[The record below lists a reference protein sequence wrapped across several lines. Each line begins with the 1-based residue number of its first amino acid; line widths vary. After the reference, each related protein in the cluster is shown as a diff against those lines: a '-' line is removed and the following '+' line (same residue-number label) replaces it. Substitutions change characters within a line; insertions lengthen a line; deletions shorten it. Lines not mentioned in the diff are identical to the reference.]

1 MPSVAFCFGFYGN
14 KPKKHKHKIKTGGK
28 ISKMTKTNK
37 TLLCVLLAMVL
48 AFALALTALTITAQT
63 ATAEGETAVKT
74 LDFSKTKCDSK
85 TSSYTSKTTAT
96 VDGFVWS
103 IENFNNNNLGWT
115 YIKCGSK
122 NAASVASIATD
133 APISEVIEKVV
144 LTIDNVTANNVNS
157 IKLTVASDKD
167 FTTDTQTVDI
177 PAVAIGAQTF
187 TVANPIENGYYK
199 IEIDCKKS
207 SNGIVQISKVEYFAP
222 AAPACDHSADKLT
235 KTEAKAATCTEAGNV
250 EYYTCTCG
258 KIFAD
263 SAATTELTET
273 AIPALGHTF
282 GEWVFNNVAHTATR
296 ECSVCHTIETKDNT
310 AITIFV
316 NGEKLLPDG
325 TDLTIRKATIEMGSE
340 VLEISTLSENGQIYQ
355 GEGFYATFVTSRAD
369 KFDHANYTVTVE
381 GGTLVWDESSTDSAT
396 ITVADNALEVNITVV
411 YNCSHTT
418 KTYTRIAGT
427 ETHKVVCTECGATLV
442 ESEACVAGEDWQSDG
457 ANHWHVCTLC
467 HGETDKAAHSYAD
480 GTCVCGK
487 VKPVE
492 VNYTRVENVSEL
504 KDGDKIIIVS
514 SGKTMGAVGSNNYS
528 AVSVTS
534 KDGVITMSPDVVYV
548 EITIGVSGNYF
559 TLHTAVGYLYAAS
572 SSSNQ
577 LKAQA
582 NVDDNATWQIVINNG
597 TATITAQGDN
607 TRNSLRYNSN
617 SNIFSCYASGQT
629 AVSIYKVAAPSCDH
643 ANATLVP
650 EVPATTEAEGTKEH
664 YTCADCGKLLV
675 KNGETYTE
683 VTSQDLVIAKL
694 VIVEVTE
701 EISVSQGDNKAKLDA
716 EANKIYLANGGKL
729 VVTYSITQN
738 SGVNALLFTLNY
750 NKTLFKVESVVANA
764 ELGEA
769 LVVTG
774 DEVQTDVYKV
784 LLEGLKDA
792 YNEKYTGLLVTV
804 TYVYVGNLAT
814 FEGADAAFG
823 LDSME
828 AHKSNT
834 DGTTAPVE
842 TKTVLSNVIYD
853 VIKQASITVEKTSF
867 VYNGKAITAIGKGEH
882 DQIKVTA
889 DGEGAIS
896 YKWYTDGT
904 YATEVGEGYE
914 VKNAGKYYLKL
925 IVATTAAFE
934 GSELKVEITITPF
947 DLKNAES
954 EIVITA
960 NDKQVTGSAL
970 TWTVEELTINGGNL
984 ATARGYD
991 SDENIFTATIAEH
1004 SLTNVGE
1011 TQNVAVTLALNA
1023 NYTYGGENSVA
1034 ATVTLKVVAYA
1045 NAWKTEPQNI
1055 TKEFDNNKLTF
1066 AYAAEHGTPVYYL
1079 GGEVKTAE
1087 ELANAIVNAGTYE
1100 VKIVVEVV
1108 GYSNLEK
1115 TITITI
1121 NKLKIDASS
1130 MMFDY
1135 SEDGKIKWS
1144 NPTKAIGSTGAIDL
1158 PTAVKFTYTLVDG
1171 KTENYGEDAVL
1182 EYLAQAEGAYTLNV
1196 IPGDAV
1202 NYEGTST
1209 TTKTVYT
1216 ITFAEGTH
1224 DGDNVIEGVAAY
1236 ATVYR
1241 FDGQNAPAA
1250 PAAPVLAGYRFDG
1263 WTNNDMFGVAVTA
1276 SVTLTAQWVKTYV
1289 IAWNNDNGSALESK
1303 TVDAGTQIAYS
1314 FETAPTSVLG
1324 ADGYYTYTFAGWK
1337 NGEEVRELGY
1347 TFTVN
1352 GDITVTAT
1360 YTSTLAYVDVTYT
1373 LTYGNNTTA
1382 TDTITK
1388 VAIDTAVSA
1397 IGLPELKA
1405 YTWFKNDGW
1414 ECGENAF
1421 TAATANLANEKV
1433 ITISA
1438 TYVFAIGNGDVDGS
1452 GTVDP
1457 SDIVLYRKHIVGGYD
1472 ITPVTDAWTTATAEG
1487 FDESKEYFLAQ
1498 VANVDEDGSNTNDVR
1513 DVSTIRMALAG
1524 GYGYT
1529 VENGAVIKGS
1539 DATAQSAKVQ
1549 YKQVLAPMGLFGKK
1563 FAL

>member
-1 MPSVAFCFGFYGN
+1 
-14 KPKKHKHKIKTGGK
+14 
-28 ISKMTKTNK
+28 MTKTNK
-37 TLLCVLLAMVL
+37 TLLCVLLALVMT
-48 AFALALTALTITAQT
+48 FALALTALTVADTQT

-96 VDGFVWS
+96 ADGFVWS

-411 YNCSHTT
+411 YNCPHTT

-427 ETHKVVCTECGATLV
+427 ETHKVVCPECGATLV
-442 ESEACVAGEDWQSDG
+442 ESEACVATG
-457 ANHWHVCTLC
+457 
-467 HGETDKAAHSYAD
+467 
-480 GTCVCGK
+480 
-487 VKPVE
+487 
-492 VNYTRVENVSEL
+492 ENVATCM
-504 KDGDKIIIVS
+504 K
-514 SGKTMGAVGSNNYS
+514 SGKCDLCGGAIAKLAHDSEGC
-528 AVSVTS
+528 T
-534 KDGVITMSPDVVYV
+534 
-548 EITIGVSGNYF
+548 
-559 TLHTAVGYLYAAS
+559 HTAEEILVLKAYDMEASSKPAADAQDVTITGIVYSPYS
-572 SSSNQ
+572 SSSRVLVITVGSLGEEYKVTLFRPTDNDKLPLAN
-577 LKAQA
+577 LK
-582 NVDDNATWQIVINNG
+582 VDDVITVTGKLFKYTGGLVEFNTGCTYTNVVASKFEVSQSIAAGDGAKEVIDETSGAKTIYVKNGSQIVVTYAITANDGINTFIATLKYNKALFSIVRVTITDGFGAGTAVKSGNVGVTDYKVYIEGDGEGYTANYKGEFVTVVYQFNG
-597 TATITAQGDN
+597 DATATIDASEF
-607 TRNSLRYNSN
+607 SLMDVT
-617 SNIFSCYASGQT
+617 CYTNHASGF
-629 AVSIYKVAAPSCDH
+629 
-643 ANATLVP
+643 
-650 EVPATTEAEGTKEH
+650 
-664 YTCADCGKLLV
+664 
-675 KNGETYTE
+675 
-683 VTSQDLVIAKL
+683 
-694 VIVEVTE
+694 
-701 EISVSQGDNKAKLDA
+701 
-716 EANKIYLANGGKL
+716 
-729 VVTYSITQN
+729 
-738 SGVNALLFTLNY
+738 VNADT
-750 NKTLFKVESVVANA
+750 TIGTS
-764 ELGEA
+764 
-769 LVVTG
+769 
-774 DEVQTDVYKV
+774 DE
-784 LLEGLKDA
+784 
-792 YNEKYTGLLVTV
+792 
-804 TYVYVGNLAT
+804 T
-814 FEGADAAFG
+814 FDF
-823 LDSME
+823 
-828 AHKSNT
+828 
-834 DGTTAPVE
+834 
-842 TKTVLSNVIYD
+842 
-853 VIKQASITVEKTSF
+853 IKQASITVEKTSF

-896 YKWYTDGT
+896 HKWYTDGT

-934 GSELKVEITITPF
+934 GSELNVEITITPF
-947 DLKNAES
+947 DLKNADS

-1004 SLTNVGE
+1004 SLTTVGE

-1023 NYTYGGENSVA
+1023 NYTNGGENSVV

-1045 NAWKTEPQNI
+1045 NAWTTEPQNI
-1055 TKEFDNNKLTF
+1055 TKDFDNNKLTF

-1130 MMFDY
+1130 LVFDY

-1209 TTKTVYT
+1209 TTQTVYT

-1263 WTNNDMFGVAVTA
+1263 WTNSDMFGVAVTA
-1276 SVTLTAQWVKTYV
+1276 NIAHEAQWVKVYT
-1289 IAWNNDNGSALESK
+1289 ITWFGEDG
-1303 TVDAGTQIAYS
+1303 
-1314 FETAPTSVLG
+1314 TSVLKTVV
-1324 ADGYYTYTFAGWK
+1324 ADVNTKAKFDLETPTKAATDYIDYAFAKWVDTTDPAK
-1337 NGEEVRELGY
+1337 LY
-1347 TFTVN
+1347 
-1352 GDITVTAT
+1352 D
-1360 YTSTLAYVDVTYT
+1360 LANEFT
-1373 LTYGNNTTA
+1373 LTANVSVKATFKGTVARMSVFYKVVDGKGNAGAEVDLGIKAVGA
-1382 TDTITK
+1382 TD
-1388 VAIDTAVSA
+1388 
-1397 IGLPELKA
+1397 IGLPTLANYK
-1405 YTWFKNDGW
+1405 WFKVSAWMN
-1414 ECGENAF
+1414 GETEF
-1421 TAATANLANEKV
+1421 SKV
-1433 ITISA
+1433 EADELNGEHKIVLVA
-1438 TYVFAIGNGDVDGS
+1438 TYSFNVGLGDVDGS

-1472 ITPVTDAWTTATAEG
+1472 ITPVTDAWTTATEAD
-1487 FDESKEYFLAQ
+1487 FDESKVYFLAQ
-1498 VANVDEDGSNTNDVR
+1498 VGNVDEDGSDTNDVC
-1513 DVSTIRMALAG
+1513 DVSTIRMALVGA
-1524 GYGYT
+1524 YGYT
-1529 VENGAVIKGS
+1529 IKNGAVIKGS

>member
-1 MPSVAFCFGFYGN
+1 
-14 KPKKHKHKIKTGGK
+14 
-28 ISKMTKTNK
+28 MTKTNK
-37 TLLCVLLAMVL
+37 TLLCVLLALVMT
-48 AFALALTALTITAQT
+48 FALALTALT
-63 ATAEGETAVKT
+63 
-74 LDFSKTKCDSK
+74 
-85 TSSYTSKTTAT
+85 
-96 VDGFVWS
+96 
-103 IENFNNNNLGWT
+103 
-115 YIKCGSK
+115 
-122 NAASVASIATD
+122 VA
-133 APISEVIEKVV
+133 
-144 LTIDNVTANNVNS
+144 
-157 IKLTVASDKD
+157 
-167 FTTDTQTVDI
+167 DTQTAKAEGTFEKVTSIADGDSVI
-177 PAVAIGAQTF
+177 IVCESKKTELTGVTSKNIGSYATYSSEPAGTYVLQ
-187 TVANPIENGYYK
+187 VIENDDGTVSFKDADNKYLALTANSNSLYLKDSIDTNSKWSVTFSSSGNAEIKIKVSNTERALQYNAGSGQERFCCYK
-199 IEIDCKKS
+199 S
-207 SNGIVQISKVEYFAP
+207 GQTAVQIYKQ
-222 AAPACDHSADKLT
+222 AAACDHSADKLT
-235 KTEAKAATCTEAGNV
+235 HTAEKAATCTEAGNV

-258 KIFAD
+258 KSFAD
-263 SAATTELTET
+263 AAATTELTET

-282 GEWVFNNVAHTATR
+282 DWTLDADTTMKTGV
-296 ECSVCHTIETKDNT
+296 CSVCGYEDIESS
-310 AITIFV
+310 AIANIYV
-316 NGEKLLPDG
+316 NGVKLSGADRQAIISIGNQAELTAQLGQAGNPIYPG
-325 TDLTIRKATIEMGSE
+325 QTYDLTITGVDGTLNYIVSSLDGDNLVVDGSALMATIAVPAELMDEFRITVMVDCAHAGKIKHDRVEATCLADGAEEYWECPACGVLSSTEDMSSVISAPIAIAKLAHAYGADHVCTNGCGKTEDENLVLKIFDSKIAKDNYYNNKEEVTLTGTIKTIGSNFYLIVGGLDEAKYKIQIFTPSVATGKTAPADGDRAIVKGKIINHNGIIEFERPTWEQVTVVASKFE
-340 VLEISTLSENGQIYQ
+340 VSQSIAAGDGSKEVTDEISGAKTIYVKNGSQIVVTYAITANDGINTFIATLKYNKALFSIVSVTITDGFGAGTAVKSGNVGVTDYKVYIEGD
-355 GEGFYATFVTSRAD
+355 GEGYT
-369 KFDHANYTVTVE
+369 ANYKGEFV
-381 GGTLVWDESSTDSAT
+381 
-396 ITVADNALEVNITVV
+396 TVV
-411 YNCSHTT
+411 YQFN
-418 KTYTRIAGT
+418 
-427 ETHKVVCTECGATLV
+427 
-442 ESEACVAGEDWQSDG
+442 
-457 ANHWHVCTLC
+457 
-467 HGETDKAAHSYAD
+467 
-480 GTCVCGK
+480 
-487 VKPVE
+487 
-492 VNYTRVENVSEL
+492 
-504 KDGDKIIIVS
+504 GD
-514 SGKTMGAVGSNNYS
+514 A
-528 AVSVTS
+528 
-534 KDGVITMSPDVVYV
+534 
-548 EITIGVSGNYF
+548 
-559 TLHTAVGYLYAAS
+559 
-572 SSSNQ
+572 
-577 LKAQA
+577 
-582 NVDDNATWQIVINNG
+582 
-597 TATITAQGDN
+597 TATIDASEFGLMDVT
-607 TRNSLRYNSN
+607 
-617 SNIFSCYASGQT
+617 CYTNHASGF
-629 AVSIYKVAAPSCDH
+629 
-643 ANATLVP
+643 
-650 EVPATTEAEGTKEH
+650 
-664 YTCADCGKLLV
+664 
-675 KNGETYTE
+675 
-683 VTSQDLVIAKL
+683 
-694 VIVEVTE
+694 
-701 EISVSQGDNKAKLDA
+701 
-716 EANKIYLANGGKL
+716 
-729 VVTYSITQN
+729 
-738 SGVNALLFTLNY
+738 VNADT
-750 NKTLFKVESVVANA
+750 TIGTSA
-764 ELGEA
+764 E
-769 LVVTG
+769 
-774 DEVQTDVYKV
+774 
-784 LLEGLKDA
+784 
-792 YNEKYTGLLVTV
+792 
-804 TYVYVGNLAT
+804 T
-814 FEGADAAFG
+814 FDF
-823 LDSME
+823 
-828 AHKSNT
+828 
-834 DGTTAPVE
+834 
-842 TKTVLSNVIYD
+842 
-853 VIKQASITVEKTSF
+853 IKQASITVEKTSF

-947 DLKNAES
+947 DLKNADS

-970 TWTVEELTINGGNL
+970 TWTVAELTINGGNL

-1023 NYTYGGENSVA
+1023 NYTYGGESSIA

-1045 NAWKTEPQNI
+1045 NAWTTEPQNI
-1055 TKEFDNNKLTF
+1055 TKDFDNNKLAF

-1130 MMFDY
+1130 MEFDY

-1158 PTAVKFTYTLVDG
+1158 PTVVKFTYTLVDG

-1263 WTNNDMFGVAVTA
+1263 WTNSDMFGVAVTA

-1324 ADGYYTYTFAGWK
+1324 TDDYYTYTFAGWK
-1337 NGEEVRELGY
+1337 DGEEVRELGY

-1360 YTSTLAYVDVTYT
+1360 YTSTLAYVDVTYN

-1382 TDTITK
+1382 TDTIAK

-1397 IGLPELKA
+1397 IEGLPELKA

-1414 ECGENAF
+1414 KCGENAF
-1421 TAATANLANEKV
+1421 IAATANLANEKV

-1438 TYVFAIGNGDVDGS
+1438 TYAFAIGLGDVDGS

-1472 ITPVTDAWTTATAEG
+1472 ITPVTDAWTTATAAD
-1487 FDESKEYFLAQ
+1487 FDESKVYFLAQ
-1498 VANVDEDGSNTNDVR
+1498 VANVDEDGSDTNDVR
-1513 DVSTIRMALAG
+1513 DVSTIRMALVGA
-1524 GYGYT
+1524 YGYT
-1529 VENGAVIKGS
+1529 IKNGAVIKGS

>member
-1 MPSVAFCFGFYGN
+1 
-14 KPKKHKHKIKTGGK
+14 
-28 ISKMTKTNK
+28 MTKTNK
-37 TLLCVLLAMVL
+37 TLLCVLLALVMT
-48 AFALALTALTITAQT
+48 FALALTALTITAQT
-63 ATAEGETAVKT
+63 AKAAETTVT
-74 LDFSKTKCDSK
+74 FDFTGTT
-85 TSSYTSKTTAT
+85 TSDVVVGT
-96 VDGFVWS
+96 
-103 IENFNNNNLGWT
+103 
-115 YIKCGSK
+115 
-122 NAASVASIATD
+122 
-133 APISEVIEKVV
+133 IEKDGVSLV
-144 LTIDNVTANNVNS
+144 FAAGNHSQKLPPKYYSGEIRVYKNNHITFSATGYTVT
-157 IKLTVASDKD
+157 
-167 FTTDTQTVDI
+167 
-177 PAVAIGAQTF
+177 
-187 TVANPIENGYYK
+187 K
-199 IEIDCKKS
+199 IEIKGSFSVVSGGGTFSNNAWTGS
-207 SNGIVQISKVEYFAP
+207 SESVTLENSASSTNKVKAITVTIAASHTCTAVEGGEWVQGKTGHYHECSD
-222 AAPACDHSADKLT
+222 PACPVTDETKKPDYAPHTFNWTLDTSDTKLKTGVCSVCGYQDIESSAIANIYVNGVKLSGPERQATISIGNQAELTAQLGQAGNPIYPGQIYELKITGLNDKLT
-235 KTEAKAATCTEAGNV
+235 YIVSHLDGDNLIV
-250 EYYTCTCG
+250 E
-258 KIFAD
+258 
-263 SAATTELTET
+263 
-273 AIPALGHTF
+273 
-282 GEWVFNNVAHTATR
+282 N
-296 ECSVCHTIETKDNT
+296 
-310 AITIFV
+310 
-316 NGEKLLPDG
+316 
-325 TDLTIRKATIEMGSE
+325 
-340 VLEISTLSENGQIYQ
+340 STLTAFITVPAELID
-355 GEGFYATFVTSRAD
+355 ELRI
-369 KFDHANYTVTVE
+369 TVTVDCAHAGKIKHNRIE
-381 GGTLVWDESSTDSAT
+381 ATCLADGKEEYWECPACGVLSSTEDMSSVISAP
-396 ITVADNALEVNITVV
+396 IAIAKLAHAYGAD
-411 YNCSHTT
+411 
-418 KTYTRIAGT
+418 
-427 ETHKVVCTECGATLV
+427 
-442 ESEACVAGEDWQSDG
+442 
-457 ANHWHVCTLC
+457 HVCTNGCGKTESVNLVEEANKLAN
-467 HGETDKAAHSYAD
+467 GAYLGGGSVTYTIIGVVKSISAQKIVITVEGSDSLEITLFNTKAD
-480 GTCVCGK
+480 GESAK
-487 VKPVE
+487 I
-492 VNYTRVENVSEL
+492 
-504 KDGDKIIIVS
+504 GDK
-514 SGKTMGAVGSNNYS
+514 
-528 AVSVTS
+528 
-534 KDGVITMSPDVVYV
+534 VI
-548 EITIGVSGNYF
+548 
-559 TLHTAVGYLYAAS
+559 
-572 SSSNQ
+572 
-577 LKAQA
+577 
-582 NVDDNATWQIVINNG
+582 ATGPIMKYKPNNG
-597 TATITAQGDN
+597 TAFVEVNGGTYTV
-607 TRNSLRYNSN
+607 SN
-617 SNIFSCYASGQT
+617 
-629 AVSIYKVAAPSCDH
+629 CDH
-643 ANATLVP
+643 ANATLVA

-947 DLKNAES
+947 DLKNADS

-970 TWTVEELTINGGNL
+970 TWTVAELTINGGNL

-1023 NYTYGGENSVA
+1023 NYTYGGESSIA

-1045 NAWKTEPQNI
+1045 NAWTTEPQNI
-1055 TKEFDNNKLTF
+1055 TKDFDNNKLTF

-1130 MMFDY
+1130 MVFDY
-1135 SEDGKIKWS
+1135 SEDGKIKWI

-1224 DGDNVIEGVAAY
+1224 DGDNVIEGVAEY

-1263 WTNNDMFGVAVTA
+1263 WTNSGMFGVAVTA

-1324 ADGYYTYTFAGWK
+1324 ADDYYTYTFAGWK

-1414 ECGENAF
+1414 KCGENAF

-1472 ITPVTDAWTTATAEG
+1472 IAPVTDAWTTATAAD
-1487 FDESKEYFLAQ
+1487 FDESKVYFLVQ
-1498 VANVDEDGSNTNDVR
+1498 VANVDEDGSDTKDVR
-1513 DVSTIRMALAG
+1513 DVSTIRMALVGA
-1524 GYGYT
+1524 YGYT
-1529 VENGAVIKGS
+1529 IKNGAVIKGS

>member
-1 MPSVAFCFGFYGN
+1 MGTRQRWKAPTCLLGYAFSLGANLSHTTQQFLLTAFDFYGN

-282 GEWVFNNVAHTATR
+282 GEWTFDNVAHTATR

-340 VLEISTLSENGQIYQ
+340 ILEISTLSENGQIYQ
-355 GEGFYATFVTSRAD
+355 GEEFYATFVTSRAD

-381 GGTLVWDESSTDSAT
+381 GGTLVWNESSTDSAT
-396 ITVADNALEVNITVV
+396 ITVADNALEVKITVV
-411 YNCSHTT
+411 YNCPHTT

-427 ETHKVVCTECGATLV
+427 ETHKVVCSDCGATLV
-442 ESEACVAGEDWQSDG
+442 EEDACVATGENVATCMKEGKCDLCGGAIAKLEHGTEGCSHTAEEILVLKAYDMTAASRPTSDAQDVTITGVVCSTYSSSSRVLVITVGSLGEEYKVTLFKPTDNDKLPLANLKVDDVITVTGKLFKYKDNTIQFSAGSTYTNVVASKFEVSQSIAAGDG
-457 ANHWHVCTLC
+457 AKEVTDETSGAKTIYVKNGSQIVVTYAITANDGINTFIATLKYN
-467 HGETDKAAHSYAD
+467 KALFS
-480 GTCVCGK
+480 
-487 VKPVE
+487 
-492 VNYTRVENVSEL
+492 
-504 KDGDKIIIVS
+504 I
-514 SGKTMGAVGSNNYS
+514 
-528 AVSVTS
+528 VSVTIT
-534 KDGVITMSPDVVYV
+534 DGFGAGTAVKSGNVGVTDYKVYIEGDGEGYTANYKGEFVAVVYQ
-548 EITIGVSGNYF
+548 F
-559 TLHTAVGYLYAAS
+559 
-572 SSSNQ
+572 
-577 LKAQA
+577 
-582 NVDDNATWQIVINNG
+582 NG
-597 TATITAQGDN
+597 DATATIDASEF
-607 TRNSLRYNSN
+607 SLMDVT
-617 SNIFSCYASGQT
+617 CYTNHASGF
-629 AVSIYKVAAPSCDH
+629 
-643 ANATLVP
+643 
-650 EVPATTEAEGTKEH
+650 
-664 YTCADCGKLLV
+664 
-675 KNGETYTE
+675 
-683 VTSQDLVIAKL
+683 
-694 VIVEVTE
+694 
-701 EISVSQGDNKAKLDA
+701 
-716 EANKIYLANGGKL
+716 
-729 VVTYSITQN
+729 
-738 SGVNALLFTLNY
+738 VNADT
-750 NKTLFKVESVVANA
+750 TIGTSA
-764 ELGEA
+764 E
-769 LVVTG
+769 
-774 DEVQTDVYKV
+774 
-784 LLEGLKDA
+784 
-792 YNEKYTGLLVTV
+792 
-804 TYVYVGNLAT
+804 T
-814 FEGADAAFG
+814 FDF
-823 LDSME
+823 
-828 AHKSNT
+828 
-834 DGTTAPVE
+834 
-842 TKTVLSNVIYD
+842 
-853 VIKQASITVEKTSF
+853 IKQASITVEKTSF

-896 YKWYTDGT
+896 HKWYTDGT

-934 GSELKVEITITPF
+934 GSELNVEITITPF
-947 DLKNAES
+947 DLKNADS

-1004 SLTNVGE
+1004 ALTTVGE
-1011 TQNVAVTLALNA
+1011 SQNVAVTLALNA
-1023 NYTYGGENSVA
+1023 NYTNGGESSIA

-1045 NAWKTEPQNI
+1045 NAWTTEPQNI
-1055 TKEFDNNKLTF
+1055 TKDFDNNKLTF

-1130 MMFDY
+1130 MVFDY

-1144 NPTKAIGSTGAIDL
+1144 NPTNAIGSTGAIDL

-1263 WTNNDMFGVAVTA
+1263 WTNSDMFGVAVTA
-1276 SVTLTAQWVKTYV
+1276 SVTLTAQWIKTYV

-1324 ADGYYTYTFAGWK
+1324 ADDYYTYTFAGWK

-1414 ECGENAF
+1414 KCGENAF

-1472 ITPVTDAWTTATAEG
+1472 ITPVTDAWTTATAAD
-1487 FDESKEYFLAQ
+1487 FDESKVYFLAQ
-1498 VANVDEDGSNTNDVR
+1498 VANVDEDGSDTNDVR
-1513 DVSTIRMALAG
+1513 DVSTIRMALVGA
-1524 GYGYT
+1524 YGYT
-1529 VENGAVIKGS
+1529 IKNGAVIKGS

>member
-1 MPSVAFCFGFYGN
+1 
-14 KPKKHKHKIKTGGK
+14 
-28 ISKMTKTNK
+28 MTKTNK
-37 TLLCVLLAMVL
+37 TLLCVLLATVL

-63 ATAEGETAVKT
+63 ATAEGAETVFTISSAESMTQDGITVSYSKGSGSNAPAWNTKSSELRLYPKNTLTVSSAADNIARIVVGIKGKDKT
-74 LDFSKTKCDSK
+74 PGDISVNGGNYDSTTYTW
-85 TSSYTSKTTAT
+85 TSSVDTKSVVFTMGNGANGHYKVTSITVTLAGPSHTCTSTAT
-96 VDGFVWS
+96 
-103 IENFNNNNLGWT
+103 EWT
-115 YIKCGSK
+115 KVATGHYHECDD
-122 NAASVASIATD
+122 AACPIADVTKKPD
-133 APISEVIEKVV
+133 YAP
-144 LTIDNVTANNVNS
+144 
-157 IKLTVASDKD
+157 
-167 FTTDTQTVDI
+167 
-177 PAVAIGAQTF
+177 
-187 TVANPIENGYYK
+187 
-199 IEIDCKKS
+199 
-207 SNGIVQISKVEYFAP
+207 
-222 AAPACDHSADKLT
+222 
-235 KTEAKAATCTEAGNV
+235 
-250 EYYTCTCG
+250 
-258 KIFAD
+258 
-263 SAATTELTET
+263 
-273 AIPALGHTF
+273 HTF
-282 GEWVFNNVAHTATR
+282 GEWTVDTSANKATR
-296 ECSVCHTIETKDNT
+296 ECSVCHKVEETDDLSVNV
-310 AITIFV
+310 FV
-316 NGEKLLPDG
+316 NGKIMQSSGTLTERTAEAKFGTKSVIVKITSDEAAIKQGNLL
-325 TDLTIRKATIEMGSE
+325 TVEF
-340 VLEISTLSENGQIYQ
+340 END
-355 GEGFYATFVTSRAD
+355 ENNFN
-369 KFDHANYTVTVE
+369 KANYNVTVS
-381 GGTLVWDESSTDSAT
+381 GGTLDWEDAKRGYL
-396 ITVADNALEVNITVV
+396 TVGNVKEVNITIV
-411 YNCSHTT
+411 YICSHANQSHE
-418 KTYTRIAGT
+418 RIAGT
-427 ETHKVVCTECGATLV
+427 ETHKVVCPECGATLV
-442 ESEACVAGEDWQSDG
+442 ESEACVATGENVATCMKSGKCDLCGGAIAKLEHGTEGCSHTAEEILVLKAYDMTAASRPASDAEDVTITG
-457 ANHWHVCTLC
+457 VVCSTYSSSNNKLVITVGSLGEEYKVTLFKPTNNDKLPLANLKIGDVITVTGKLF
-467 HGETDKAAHSYAD
+467 KYAD
-480 GTCVCGK
+480 NTIQFSAGSTYTNVVASKFEVSQSIAAGDGSK
-487 VKPVE
+487 EVTDETSGAKTIYVKNGSQIV
-492 VNYTRVENVSEL
+492 VTYAITANDGINTFIATL
-504 KDGDKIIIVS
+504 KYNKALFSI
-514 SGKTMGAVGSNNYS
+514 
-528 AVSVTS
+528 VSVTIT
-534 KDGVITMSPDVVYV
+534 DGFGAGTAVRSGNVGVTDYKVYIEGDGEGYTANYTGEFVTVVYQ
-548 EITIGVSGNYF
+548 F
-559 TLHTAVGYLYAAS
+559 
-572 SSSNQ
+572 
-577 LKAQA
+577 
-582 NVDDNATWQIVINNG
+582 NG
-597 TATITAQGDN
+597 DATATIAASEFGLMDVN
-607 TRNSLRYNSN
+607 
-617 SNIFSCYASGQT
+617 CYTNHASGFVE
-629 AVSIYKVAAPSCDH
+629 AD
-643 ANATLVP
+643 
-650 EVPATTEAEGTKEH
+650 TTIGTS
-664 YTCADCGKLLV
+664 D
-675 KNGETYTE
+675 ETF
-683 VTSQDLVIAKL
+683 D
-694 VIVEVTE
+694 
-701 EISVSQGDNKAKLDA
+701 
-716 EANKIYLANGGKL
+716 
-729 VVTYSITQN
+729 
-738 SGVNALLFTLNY
+738 F
-750 NKTLFKVESVVANA
+750 
-764 ELGEA
+764 
-769 LVVTG
+769 
-774 DEVQTDVYKV
+774 
-784 LLEGLKDA
+784 
-792 YNEKYTGLLVTV
+792 
-804 TYVYVGNLAT
+804 
-814 FEGADAAFG
+814 
-823 LDSME
+823 
-828 AHKSNT
+828 
-834 DGTTAPVE
+834 
-842 TKTVLSNVIYD
+842 
-853 VIKQASITVEKTSF
+853 IKQASITVEKTSF

-970 TWTVEELTINGGNL
+970 TWTVAELTINGGNL

-1045 NAWKTEPQNI
+1045 NAWTTEPQNI
-1055 TKEFDNNKLTF
+1055 TKDFDNNKLTF

-1130 MMFDY
+1130 MVFDY

-1158 PTAVKFTYTLVDG
+1158 PTVVKFTYTLVDG

-1263 WTNNDMFGVAVTA
+1263 WTNSDMFGVAVTA

-1324 ADGYYTYTFAGWK
+1324 ADDYYTYTFAGWK
-1337 NGEEVRELGY
+1337 DGEEVRELGY
-1347 TFTVN
+1347 MFTVN

-1397 IGLPELKA
+1397 IEGLPELKA

-1414 ECGENAF
+1414 KCGENAF
-1421 TAATANLANEKV
+1421 IAATANLANEKV

-1472 ITPVTDAWTTATAEG
+1472 ITPVTDAWTTATAAD
-1487 FDESKEYFLAQ
+1487 FDESKVYFLAQ
-1498 VANVDEDGSNTNDVR
+1498 VANVDEDGSDTNDVR
-1513 DVSTIRMALAG
+1513 DVSTIRMALVGA
-1524 GYGYT
+1524 YGYT
-1529 VENGAVIKGS
+1529 IKNGAVIKGS

-1549 YKQVLAPMGLFGKK
+1549 YKQVLAPMGLFKKK

>member
-1 MPSVAFCFGFYGN
+1 
-14 KPKKHKHKIKTGGK
+14 
-28 ISKMTKTNK
+28 MTKTNK
-37 TLLCVLLAMVL
+37 TLLCVLLATVL

-63 ATAEGETAVKT
+63 ATAEGET
-74 LDFSKTKCDSK
+74 
-85 TSSYTSKTTAT
+85 
-96 VDGFVWS
+96 
-103 IENFNNNNLGWT
+103 
-115 YIKCGSK
+115 
-122 NAASVASIATD
+122 
-133 APISEVIEKVV
+133 
-144 LTIDNVTANNVNS
+144 
-157 IKLTVASDKD
+157 KLTLEFIASNRVA
-167 FTTDTQTVDI
+167 
-177 PAVAIGAQTF
+177 GA
-187 TVANPIENGYYK
+187 
-199 IEIDCKKS
+199 S
-207 SNGIVQISKVEYFAP
+207 SVEYSANGIVFTNSNSNDYNEPARIYANSTTTITCANMVKIVFNCNSASYATALAKSKINDTISGSANQKVVTYTFDKAHDTVSFKVSNQVRLDSIEVYVAG
-222 AAPACDHSADKLT
+222 ASCDHSADKLT

-355 GEGFYATFVTSRAD
+355 GDEFYATFVTSRAD

-381 GGTLVWDESSTDSAT
+381 GGTLVWDEGSTDSAT
-396 ITVADNALEVNITVV
+396 ITVGETALEVNITVV
-411 YNCSHTT
+411 YNCPHTT

-427 ETHKVVCTECGATLV
+427 ETHKVVCSDCGATLV
-442 ESEACVAGEDWQSDG
+442 EEDACVATGENVATCMKEGKCDLCGGAIAKLEHGTEGCSHTAEEILVLKAYEMTAASRPASDAEDVTITG
-457 ANHWHVCTLC
+457 VVCSTYSSSNNKLVITVGSLGEEYKVTLFKPTNNDKLPLANLKIGDVITVTGKLF
-467 HGETDKAAHSYAD
+467 KYAD
-480 GTCVCGK
+480 NTIQFSAGSTYTNVVASKFEVSQSIAAGDGSK
-487 VKPVE
+487 EVTDETSGAKTIYVKNGSQIV
-492 VNYTRVENVSEL
+492 VTYAITANDGINTFIATL
-504 KDGDKIIIVS
+504 KYNKALFSI
-514 SGKTMGAVGSNNYS
+514 
-528 AVSVTS
+528 VSVTIT
-534 KDGVITMSPDVVYV
+534 DGFGAGTAVRSGNVGVTDYKVYIEGDGEGYTANYTGEFVTVVYQ
-548 EITIGVSGNYF
+548 F
-559 TLHTAVGYLYAAS
+559 
-572 SSSNQ
+572 
-577 LKAQA
+577 
-582 NVDDNATWQIVINNG
+582 NG
-597 TATITAQGDN
+597 DATATIAASEFGLMDVN
-607 TRNSLRYNSN
+607 
-617 SNIFSCYASGQT
+617 CYTNHASGFVE
-629 AVSIYKVAAPSCDH
+629 AD
-643 ANATLVP
+643 
-650 EVPATTEAEGTKEH
+650 TTIGTS
-664 YTCADCGKLLV
+664 D
-675 KNGETYTE
+675 ETF
-683 VTSQDLVIAKL
+683 D
-694 VIVEVTE
+694 
-701 EISVSQGDNKAKLDA
+701 
-716 EANKIYLANGGKL
+716 
-729 VVTYSITQN
+729 
-738 SGVNALLFTLNY
+738 F
-750 NKTLFKVESVVANA
+750 
-764 ELGEA
+764 
-769 LVVTG
+769 
-774 DEVQTDVYKV
+774 
-784 LLEGLKDA
+784 
-792 YNEKYTGLLVTV
+792 
-804 TYVYVGNLAT
+804 
-814 FEGADAAFG
+814 
-823 LDSME
+823 
-828 AHKSNT
+828 
-834 DGTTAPVE
+834 
-842 TKTVLSNVIYD
+842 
-853 VIKQASITVEKTSF
+853 IKQASITVEKTSF

-970 TWTVEELTINGGNL
+970 TWTVAELTINGGNL

-1045 NAWKTEPQNI
+1045 NAWTTEPQNI
-1055 TKEFDNNKLTF
+1055 TKDFDNNKLTF

-1130 MMFDY
+1130 MVFDY

-1158 PTAVKFTYTLVDG
+1158 PTVVKFTYTLVDG

-1263 WTNNDMFGVAVTA
+1263 WTNSDMFGVAVTA

-1324 ADGYYTYTFAGWK
+1324 ADDYYTYTFAGWK
-1337 NGEEVRELGY
+1337 DGEEVRELGY
-1347 TFTVN
+1347 MFTVN

-1397 IGLPELKA
+1397 IEGLPELKA

-1414 ECGENAF
+1414 KCGENAF
-1421 TAATANLANEKV
+1421 IAATANLANEKV

-1472 ITPVTDAWTTATAEG
+1472 ITPVTDAWATATAAD
-1487 FDESKEYFLAQ
+1487 FDESKVYFLAQ
-1498 VANVDEDGSNTNDVR
+1498 VANVDEDGSDTNDVR
-1513 DVSTIRMALAG
+1513 DVSTIRMALVGA
-1524 GYGYT
+1524 YGYT
-1529 VENGAVIKGS
+1529 IKNGAVIKGG